1 MGRKRLPPKFSGV
14 LLIDKPKGMSSHD
27 VVQKVRRKIGERR
40 IGHTGTLDPL
50 ATGLMVLTVG
60 HATRLSQFVESSEKS
75 YRGEVRLG
83 QSTTTYDSE
92 GEIVKTAEVPA
103 ALLDQLPDV
112 LTSLTGEIHQKVPAY
127 SAVKVD
133 GQRLYKKARNG
144 EEIDLPTRVVHI
156 KELALKQIEWP
167 TIHIDTLVSKGTYI
181 RSLAVQ
187 IGDALGVPAHLANL
201 HRTTVGSFNVQEAVS
216 LEDVSQ
222 EDLRPVETA
231 VEHIAELTINS
242 SGESEVSFGRGLR
255 PEHVVGEQISG
266 LGAGELVRV
275 TTLTGRLC
283 AMAHIRT
290 PFSQWKPGDNLLRYA
305 CVFNSGDQVH

>member
-14 LLIDKPKGMSSHD
+14 LLINKPKGMSSHD
-27 VVQKVRRKIGERR
+27 VVQQVRRKIGERR

-75 YRGEVRLG
+75 YRGAVFLG
-83 QSTTTYDSE
+83 RSTTTYDAE
-92 GEIVKTAEVPA
+92 GEVVESAEVEPA
-103 ALLDQLPDV
+103 LREKLPEV
-112 LTSLTGEIHQKVPAY
+112 LAALTGEIHQKVPAY

-144 EEIDLPTRVVHI
+144 EEIDLPTRVVHV
-156 KELALKQIEWP
+156 KELQLSQDDWP

-187 IGDALGVPAHLANL
+187 IGDALGVPAHLAGL
-201 HRTTVGSFNVQEAVS
+201 HRTSVGSFSVNDAVS
-216 LEDVSQ
+216 LDDVSA
-222 EDLRPVETA
+222 EDLRPLESA
-231 VEHIAELTINS
+231 VEHVVEVAINS
-242 SGESEVSFGRGLR
+242 RGESEVSFGRGLT
-255 PEHVVGEQISG
+255 PDHIAKGAMDG
-266 LGAGELVRV
+266 LQAGELVRLM
-275 TTLTGRLC
+275 TPTGRLC
-283 AMAHIRT
+283 AMAHVRT
-290 PFSQWKPGDNLLRYA
+290 SMSQWKPGLGLLRYA